1 MKNYICLLGLFF
13 FTKCANVVSPSGGPK
28 DLEPPRVLIANPSSP
43 AINFNRKKIELE
55 FNEFVQIKNIENIQ
69 ISPLCEPG
77 PTILL
82 KGKRLIIVPN
92 CELDSLTTYTIN
104 FGNAIADLNE
114 GNILKNYKYVFSQ
127 HKIIDSLFLQTKA
140 TNIYTGHVVDG
151 ALVCL
156 AEELDSLRP
165 IYYAYANE
173 EGECLI
179 ENVASKDYFLYSF
192 LDVNS
197 NFTHDA
203 GELISSPQKISKL
216 NQHFNLDMFKIK
228 DVNLNRPEQIHRN
241 ALYFEHNVLND
252 TIHILNSQ
260 GIWKR
265 GLHSSLFWFNEDLHK
280 IIYSYQNLLDS
291 ISLTRRDSLENIALQ
306 SPLLIHEIY
315 DSSKIILET
324 NCPIDSILIDGIEL
338 LGVEQKSTP
347 KIINPFKIEFDIDT
361 ANISGLITLTVT
373 KNSISSS
380 SGMSN
385 DSTTFYM
392 DFNNDLY
399 GVLNLKILNQ
409 KQNVIIELFNE
420 AGVVRKLKAEES
432 LSIKW
437 LRPGNYKLRAFIDS
451 NQNKE
456 WDSGTIYPPK
466 KSEEIK
472 VFPNII
478 NIKANWD
485 LEFKIDLANEF

>member
-1 MKNYICLLGLFF
+1 MG
-13 FTKCANVVSPSGGPK
+13 
-28 DLEPPRVLIANPSSP
+28 
-43 AINFNRKKIELE
+43 
-55 FNEFVQIKNIENIQ
+55 NIQ
-69 ISPLCEPG
+69 ISPLCNPG

-127 HKIIDSLFLQTKA
+127 HKSIDSLFVQTKS
-140 TNIYTGHVVDG
+140 TNLYTGNVVDG

-156 AEELDSLRP
+156 AEELDSLKP
-165 IYYAYANE
+165 VYYAYTND
-173 EGECLI
+173 EGDCLI

-192 LDVNS
+192 LDLNS
-197 NFTHDA
+197 NFTYDA
-203 GELISSPQKISKL
+203 GELVSSPKKVSKL
-216 NQHFNLDMFKIK
+216 NQYFNIEMFNIK

-241 ALYFEHNVLND
+241 AIYFEHDALND
-252 TIHILNSQ
+252 TIHILNST

-280 IIYSYQNLLDS
+280 IIYSYKNSLDS
-291 ISLTRRDSLENIALQ
+291 ISLTSRDSLESVELQ

-315 DSSKIILET
+315 DNSKIILET
-324 NCPIDSILIDGIEL
+324 NCPIDSILIDGIKL
-338 LGVEQKSTP
+338 RGVEQKSTP
-347 KIINPFKIEFDIDT
+347 KIINPFRIEFDIDT
-361 ANISGLITLTVT
+361 ANINSLISLTVN
-373 KNSISSS
+373 KNSISNS

-385 DSTTFYM
+385 DSTTFHM
-392 DFNNDLY
+392 DFNSDVY
-399 GVLNLKILNQ
+399 GVLNMKIFNQ

-420 AGVVRKLKAEES
+420 NGVVRKLHAEES

-456 WDSGTIYPPK
+456 WDPGTIYPPK

-485 LEFKIDLANEF
+485 LEFKIDLTNEF